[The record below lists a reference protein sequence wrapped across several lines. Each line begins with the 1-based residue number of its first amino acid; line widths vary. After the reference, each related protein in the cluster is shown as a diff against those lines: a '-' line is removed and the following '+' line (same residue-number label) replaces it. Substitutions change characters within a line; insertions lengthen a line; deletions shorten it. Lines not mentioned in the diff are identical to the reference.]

1 MLEELHNRNFVHGD
15 IQPDNIV
22 IGQDN
27 SVLLINFGR
36 SFKYVEDQGQHKSNI
51 IDKYDYCIMYKNRN
65 DSEPNCPFMCA

>member
-51 IDKYDYCIMYKNRN
+51 IDK
-65 DSEPNCPFMCA
+65 